1 LKKIFTALYLLLLL
15 AHVLAG
21 ELQWQEVEFI
31 TKPFL
36 VLSLLVIFLFYQR
49 KYGANRFSRFISLGL
64 FFCLAGDILLM
75 FQDFGDY
82 FVYGLSAFLIGH
94 IFYILAFFRTN
105 LENHEIPLIKK
116 QGWVMVLIV
125 AYGYLFF
132 QQIKDHLGEMIGPVI
147 VYTMVIT
154 LMLLIAANRYKKV
167 SPQSFRYIFFG
178 AMLFVASDSI
188 LAWNKFVHQI
198 DFSHALIMSTYG
210 LAQLFITTGAILQ
223 LKDQA

>member
-1 LKKIFTALYLLLLL
+1 MKKIFTVLYILLLL

-21 ELQWQEVEFI
+21 EFMWEEIAFI

-36 VLSLLVIFLFYQR
+36 VLSLLVIFLYYQR
-49 KYGANRFSRFISLGL
+49 KYNSNRFSRFISLGL

-75 FQDFGDY
+75 FQEFGDY

-94 IFYILAFFRTN
+94 IFYVLAFFRTY
-105 LENHEIPLIKK
+105 LENHEIPLIKQ

-147 VYTMVIT
+147 IYTMVIT

-167 SPQSFRYIFFG
+167 SPESFRYIFFG

-188 LAWNKFVHQI
+188 LAWNKFVHHI
-198 DFSHALIMSTYG
+198 DYSHALIMTTYG
-210 LAQLFITTGAILQ
+210 LAQLFITTGAVLQ

>member
-1 LKKIFTALYLLLLL
+1 MKKIFTALYLLLLL
-15 AHVLAG
+15 AHLIAG
-21 ELQWQEVEFI
+21 EVSWNDVAFI

-36 VLSLLVIFLFYQR
+36 LLSLLIFFLYYQR
-49 KYGANRFSRFISLGL
+49 KYISNRYSQYISLGL

-94 IFYILAFFRTN
+94 VFYILAFFRTY
-105 LENHEIPLIKK
+105 LDNHEIPLIKK

-147 VYTMVIT
+147 IYTMVIT
-154 LMLLIAANRYKKV
+154 LMLLIATNRYKKV
-167 SPQSFRYIFFG
+167 SPESFRYIFFG

-188 LAWNKFVHQI
+188 LAWNKFVHHI
-198 DFSHALIMSTYG
+198 DFSHVLIMGTYG
-210 LAQLFITTGAILQ
+210 LAQLFITTGAVLQ